1 MAALKGN
8 NVEVTVIEVDPDFK
22 KIVLSM
28 SRAVQYKQLRAIH
41 LGALMWGEVRRVEE
55 FGAFVGLDGTRISGL
70 LHVSNISRSRV
81 ESVAVSLT
89 AYLPEY
95 FARVKMNVKRY
106 VGLSNTQFGLH
117 NLQMLV
123 FCQVWTLEISI
134 SELWHVC
141 NCASWACS
149 SLHM

>member
-1 MAALKGN
+1 MCPEGERTQRRSTGGGAGAFPHLVLSVVQDMAALKGN

-89 AYLPEY
+89 AYLPEWNLS
-95 FARVKMNVKRY
+95 ARVECEV
-106 VGLSNTQFGLH
+106 
-117 NLQMLV
+117 
-123 FCQVWTLEISI
+123 
-134 SELWHVC
+134 
-141 NCASWACS
+141 
-149 SLHM
+149 